1 MAATEEEIQDDLSDE
16 SVIQEEFQKTIDP
29 NIVEPM

>member
-1 MAATEEEIQDDLSDE
+1 MAATEEEVPDDMSDE
-16 SVIQEEFQKTIDP
+16 SIVQEEFQKTIDP